1 MPRPSRW
8 NDIVE
13 AAAKLFQT
21 KGFAATS
28 LEDIATEVGMWKGS
42 LYHYIHSKE
51 ELLFVVVREPAERI
65 LEDLRMVS
73 ALDLPPAEKLRLVAQ
88 AHGRV
93 LETTFVYASVYL
105 QEVAGRGRST
115 EWAAR
120 DREYV
125 HLITGIIDE
134 GIASGDFSS
143 QLDARTAT
151 FALVGALN
159 WVTRWYRPE
168 GALSGSKIAEQICS
182 TFLGGVLT
190 RSSTALTVPATRVAA
205 ASESD

>member
-42 LYHYIHSKE
+42 LYHYIDSKE
-51 ELLFVVVREPAERI
+51 ELLLAVVREPAEHI
-65 LEDLRMVS
+65 LDDLRMVS
-73 ALDLPPAEKLRLVAQ
+73 GLDLPAAEKLRMVAQ

-115 EWAAR
+115 EWSAR

-125 HLITGIIDE
+125 LLITAIIQD
-134 GIASGDFSS
+134 GVTAGDFSS

-151 FALVGALN
+151 FAFVGALN
-159 WVTRWYRPE
+159 WVTRWYRPD
-168 GALSGSKIAEQICS
+168 GPLTAGMISQQICS
-182 TFLGGVLT
+182 TFLGGLLT
-190 RSSTALTVPATRVAA
+190 RSSAGPAITVNAA
-205 ASESD
+205 EADT

>member
-1 MPRPSRW
+1 M
-8 NDIVE
+8 E

-42 LYHYIHSKE
+42 LYHYINSKE
-51 ELLFVVVREPAERI
+51 ELLLAVVKEPAEHI
-65 LEDLRMVS
+65 LDDLRIVS
-73 ALDLPPAEKLRLVAQ
+73 GLDLPAAEKLRMVAQ

-105 QEVAGRGRST
+105 QEVAGRGRSD
-115 EWAAR
+115 EWTAR

-125 HLITGIIDE
+125 RLITAILQE
-134 GIASGDFSS
+134 GMDAGDFSS

-151 FALVGALN
+151 FAFVGALN

-168 GALSGSKIAEQICS
+168 GPRTAGMISQEICS
-182 TFLGGVLT
+182 TFLGGMLS
-190 RSSTALTVPATRVAA
+190 RSSAMPAFAA
-205 ASESD
+205 EPAEAGL